1 MVEIWIKKS
10 VRPKALIIDM
20 IGTSD
25 SIKNKKFNNK
35 QGTEILEKLLTL
47 TFVHFYFNTNNVRTG
62 TAIGFSHNE
71 LNSCMFKMLMA
82 QN

>member
-1 MVEIWIKKS
+1 
-10 VRPKALIIDM
+10 M

-47 TFVHFYFNTNNVRTG
+47 TFVHFYFNTNNNVPVPNVVVG
-62 TAIGFSHNE
+62 SE
-71 LNSCMFKMLMA
+71 PVL
-82 QN
+82 